1 MADEQSFQLLSF
13 NFGAR
18 TFLYRRPG
26 QGLSSS
32 PSAVNSFVRENFDPV
47 VEADR
52 CAKHVDD
59 IGIAAGTADELFQN
73 IELKL
78 QWIELVALRL
88 FMSKSTFGLDMIEN
102 LGKTVNKI
110 YVWRRQHWIF
120 KEDNSQTR

>member
-13 NFGAR
+13 NFVAR

-32 PSAVNSFVRENFDPV
+32 LSAVNSFVRENFDPV
-47 VEADR
+47 VKVDR
-52 CAKHVDD
+52 CAKYVDD

-73 IELKL
+73 IELVL

-88 FMSKSTFGLDMIEN
+88 FMSKSTFRLDKIEY

-110 YVWRRQHWIF
+110 YVWRR
-120 KEDNSQTR
+120 